1 MNINGF
7 HLHLTNDDIGKL
19 VQRYAKGAIDSIVLH
34 DGSFTIRG
42 RRDGSKKFMA
52 RISVRVVANEIRI
65 VVEDADVDGVFWG
78 FQEYGVSM
86 AIDSALKHI
95 PGAKSGGRT
104 ESILPVSGL
113 CSILS
118 KELGFTD
125 VSVGSLALTLSRGGV
140 DIAIA

>member
-7 HLHLTNDDIGKL
+7 HLHFTNDDIGKL
-19 VQRYAKGAIDSIVLH
+19 VLRYAKDVIDSVTLH
-34 DGSFTIRG
+34 DGAVTIRG

-86 AIDSALKHI
+86 AIDAALKRI

-104 ESILPVSGL
+104 ESILPLSGL

-118 KELGFTD
+118 KELGLSD
-125 VSVGSLALTLSRGGV
+125 VSVGTLDLTLTCGGV
-140 DIAIA
+140 DIAVA